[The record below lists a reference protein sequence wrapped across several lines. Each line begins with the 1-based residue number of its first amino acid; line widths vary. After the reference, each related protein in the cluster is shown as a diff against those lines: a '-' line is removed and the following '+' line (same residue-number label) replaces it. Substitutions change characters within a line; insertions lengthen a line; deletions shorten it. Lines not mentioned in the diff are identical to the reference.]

1 MHVLWISDFGI
12 NHNIG
17 GAQRSND
24 LIIQEGRSQGHIIQ
38 AFHHDTDPQALNKSY
53 DLLVSS
59 NLDLLSRQRPD
70 IIDYISTHPNHV
82 RLEHD
87 ANRYLPEERRQVLF
101 GSCKKTIFLTQF
113 HYDQFIKMYG
123 PIFHNVEII
132 PDPIDTTQFY
142 DMKNPREDKI
152 LNVGFMHQLKGT
164 NNLFEYIYNNP
175 DLNFVMASWGDQQYE
190 RIARSFHNVEWI
202 APIPHQQ
209 MPELYNKYTTMYY
222 HPVFYEPFCR
232 AVGESLLCGMNIN
245 SNNLV
250 GSLHYYNEIGED
262 QFATQCNQAT
272 QLFWSSIDELCNS
285 NS

>member
-1 MHVLWISDFGI
+1 MSLLKII
-12 NHNIG
+12 KPAIK
-17 GAQRSND
+17 AASN
-24 LIIQEGRSQGHIIQ
+24 LYNKGYS
-38 AFHHDTDPQALNKSY
+38 LNKPFQQFYKNIPNPKNINTSITRIKGSENFVKTSKDRIVNELLRTKYY
-53 DLLVSS
+53 D
-59 NLDLLSRQRPD
+59 
-70 IIDYISTHPNHV
+70 
-82 RLEHD
+82 
-87 ANRYLPEERRQVLF
+87 
-101 GSCKKTIFLTQF
+101 K
-113 HYDQFIKMYG
+113 FIKMYG
-123 PIFHNVEII
+123 AIFHYVEII
-132 PDPIDTTQFY
+132 PDPIDTAQFY
-142 DMKNPREDKI
+142 DRKNPREVKI

-232 AVGESLLCGMNIN
+232 AVGEALLCGMNIN

-272 QLFWSSIDELCNS
+272 QVFWNHVESV
-285 NS
+285 